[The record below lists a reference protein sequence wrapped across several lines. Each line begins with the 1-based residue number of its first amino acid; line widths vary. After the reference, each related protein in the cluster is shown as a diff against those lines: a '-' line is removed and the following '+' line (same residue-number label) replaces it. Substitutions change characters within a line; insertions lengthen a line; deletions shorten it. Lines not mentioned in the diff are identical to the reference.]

1 MEMKNFDKEYVQ
13 RTKKIIETMPKD
25 YEYEVTLLLNC
36 LNGLVCLPVEK
47 EQDKASAFE
56 KECVDKLRE
65 MGVII
70 KETSDEK
77 TFRTVRNAIA
87 HAHIKP
93 ENGDLRIQS
102 LVLIDKYPKVEGYH
116 TKLHFSVEQLKEYA
130 LFVADLYLKRYKD
143 QIIEVRK

>member
-36 LNGLVCLPVEK
+36 LNGLICLPIEK
-47 EQDKASAFE
+47 EPDKASAFE
-56 KECVDKLRE
+56 KECVDKLKE
-65 MGVII
+65 LGAII

-87 HAHIKP
+87 HAHVEPK
-93 ENGDLRIQS
+93 NDDSRIQS
-102 LVLIDKYPKVEGYH
+102 LELIDIYPRTARTGECH
-116 TKLHFSVEQLKEYA
+116 TKYIFLLNN
-130 LFVADLYLKRYKD
+130 
-143 QIIEVRK
+143 